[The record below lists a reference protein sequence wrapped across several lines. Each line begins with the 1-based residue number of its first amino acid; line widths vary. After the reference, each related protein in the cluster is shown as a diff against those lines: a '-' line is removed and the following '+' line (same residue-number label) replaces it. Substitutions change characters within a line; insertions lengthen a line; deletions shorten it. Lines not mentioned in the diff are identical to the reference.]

1 MLLLPGRCCVQSFL
15 MALQK
20 RPGGV
25 GQRWPRRAIK
35 SFQNLP
41 KNQKRTRWNALL
53 VSPCC
58 RAGATPLV
66 RWAFLF
72 LASRFASPPYLAPGS
87 GLRSAWP
94 FGGLPPGGRYLV
106 RLPCPHPGCC
116 AVFTALLAFA
126 PTAIFY
132 IPLPHAVRCVYRAV
146 LAQDPGRPV
155 RSLGAHRVMHPPAA
169 PPWGWPCLCV
179 LSASATY
186 RLAWGC
192 RGVCCDG

>member
-1 MLLLPGRCCVQSFL
+1 M
-15 MALQK
+15 
-20 RPGGV
+20 
-25 GQRWPRRAIK
+25 
-35 SFQNLP
+35 
-41 KNQKRTRWNALL
+41 NALL

-72 LASRFASPPYLAPGS
+72 SASQFASPPYLAPGS

-94 FGGLPPGGRYLV
+94 FGSRLPGGRYLV

-116 AVFTALLAFA
+116 AAFAALLAFA
-126 PTAIFY
+126 PTAFS
-132 IPLPHAVRCVYRAV
+132 IPLPPAVPCFYRAV
-146 LAQDPGRPV
+146 LAQEPRAVSPITWRPS
-155 RSLGAHRVMHPPAA
+155 RGASTCCA

-186 RLAWGC
+186 RLAWGR
-192 RGVCCDG
+192 RGVCCDGCIKP